1 MQFDYTCKSLH
12 FSWALS
18 TCPSHWKLL
27 LPSSVTASLF
37 HTFVFIPCMGR
48 QNHPASV
55 YLVASALFGFYS
67 YSTAQFQLDY
77 YTRVTNARLYT
88 FFRLLDACMRVHLR
102 SMTYECS

>member
-1 MQFDYTCKSLH
+1 MKQINHFWAYSLKSTMQFDYTCKSLH

-18 TCPSHWKLL
+18 TCRSYWKLL
-27 LPSSVTASLF
+27 LPSLVTASLF

-67 YSTAQFQLDY
+67 YICIRPIL
-77 YTRVTNARLYT
+77 VI
-88 FFRLLDACMRVHLR
+88 
-102 SMTYECS
+102 